1 MPLGHFPESLLSAEE
16 DLVLDLRPHW
26 IALVRPAV
34 QTLVIVAGMIIAWL
48 LIRFS
53 WGGWLYVGVFMVG
66 LVMLAIFPARP
77 FTRWITSH
85 FVVTTDRVIRRS
97 GWIAKLWIEIPL
109 EKISDVRYHQTIP
122 ERMIGAGDL
131 TIESAGRSGQE
142 QFENV
147 RHPERVQKVI
157 FEMKERNEAKREL
170 EPSTVAAW
178 GPASVAEEL
187 NKLYQLVGR
196 GILTED
202 EFRAVKNRLLRRV

>member
-1 MPLGHFPESLLSAEE
+1 MPLGHFPESLLSADE

-26 IALVRPAV
+26 MALVRPAF
-34 QTLVIVAGMIIAWL
+34 QTIAIVTGMIVAWL

-53 WGGWLYVGVFMVG
+53 WGGWLYVGVFFLG
-66 LVMLAIFPARP
+66 LVLVAMFPARP

-97 GWIAKLWIEIPL
+97 GWIAKMWIEIPL

-122 ERMIGAGDL
+122 ERLIGAGDL

-142 QFENV
+142 PFENV

-170 EPSTVAAW
+170 EPSSVAAW
-178 GPASVAEEL
+178 GPSSVAEEL
-187 NKLYQLVGR
+187 NKLHQLVGR

-202 EFRAVKNRLLRRV
+202 EFKAVKNRLLRRV